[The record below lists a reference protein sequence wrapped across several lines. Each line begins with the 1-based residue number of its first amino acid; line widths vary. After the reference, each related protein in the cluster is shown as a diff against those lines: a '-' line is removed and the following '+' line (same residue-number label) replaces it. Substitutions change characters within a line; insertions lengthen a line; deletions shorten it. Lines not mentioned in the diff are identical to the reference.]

1 MRKFRH
7 RKLVP
12 ALLSALIV
20 LSIWSNAVAAV
31 FCPHMMGTSDCCLMQ
46 TSHAHSHERAG
57 DSGASMARDQT
68 DDMQMANMDKHD
80 MPMEI
85 KGMQM
90 SDMQMSDM
98 QMSGMQMSDMQMS
111 DMQMDDA
118 TVPQPKLDHNVFDNL
133 LLNRGPNSELTDEA
147 ITQPNEPCSHCV
159 MHSQSGASFPV
170 SVSGQSN
177 PTYPVDITDAA
188 SAMLRSVHPSLA
200 FVELHDHGPPRSG
213 APLYV
218 LVSSFRI

>member
-1 MRKFRH
+1 
-7 RKLVP
+7 
-12 ALLSALIV
+12 
-20 LSIWSNAVAAV
+20 
-31 FCPHMMGTSDCCLMQ
+31 
-46 TSHAHSHERAG
+46 
-57 DSGASMARDQT
+57 
-68 DDMQMANMDKHD
+68 MDTHD

-85 KGMQM
+85 TG
-90 SDMQMSDM
+90 
-98 QMSGMQMSDMQMS
+98 MQMS